1 MAVTEND
8 VLVKYKDSSGNLNF
22 LYPITRKDNVD
33 GLIESIRDQTV
44 MTAGSG
50 SAYTATV
57 EGITSLTA
65 GVSFVMI
72 PHVVSTVDNPTLN
85 VNGLGAKNLRRR
97 VTNATTTTTTGGSSS
112 WLSAGKPIRVFY
124 DGTYWIADLP
134 KPNALDILG
143 TVQIQNG
150 GTGATTAAN
159 ARVNLGIETA
169 DGTVTSGNADYAE
182 VGEWADGNMDSE
194 DRVGYF
200 VCADLDNPGII
211 IEKGTSSDVI
221 KGVTVSAPAFAGNCS
236 SDKFDSNGALLPKY
250 SYVAVMGIVPVIDN
264 GTCTVGG
271 RCMPTSDG
279 TAGPVDGN
287 YGYLV
292 MDRVDDKHVFVA
304 VEPGSDYQY
313 RINNELQK
321 TVPISRGGTGATDAG
336 TALNNLGAVDKK
348 DLGKLAYKQLDANGN
363 VTTEI
368 ITAYPTAPGVYRVG
382 PGEGMQLPGS
392 WGNLIIFGTGYMT
405 HIFENGDGFWVQR
418 TVDTYTVTQ
427 DGWRRMPAIK
437 TSTGTLTAS
446 GWSGNDQLVSG
457 LTGVTVS
464 NVVLVAPHPDS
475 YYDYVDNGIRCT
487 GQPANESLSF
497 QCQTIPSVDVKINVL
512 ALT

>member
-44 MTAGSG
+44 TTAGNG

-72 PHVVSTVDNPTLN
+72 PHVASATDSPTLN
-85 VNGLGAKNLRRR
+85 VNGLGNKYLRRR
-97 VTNATTTTTTGGSSS
+97 MTSATTTTTTGGSSS

-159 ARVNLGIETA
+159 ARVNLGIETT
-169 DGTVTSGNADYAE
+169 DGTVTSSNADYAE
-182 VGEWADGNMDSE
+182 VGEWADGNTDSE

-200 VCADLDNPGII
+200 VCVDLNNTGII
-211 IEKGTSSDVI
+211 IRKGTSSDDI
-221 KGVTVSAPAFAGNCS
+221 KGVTVSAPAFAGHCS
-236 SDKFDSNGALLPKY
+236 SDMFDSNGALLPKY
-250 SYVAVMGIVPVIDN
+250 SYVAVTGTVSVIDN
-264 GTCTVGG
+264 GTCTVGN
-271 RCMPTSDG
+271 RCMPISDG

-292 MDRVDDKHVFVA
+292 MGRVDDTHV
-304 VEPGSDYQY
+304 
-313 RINNELQK
+313 I
-321 TVPISRGGTGATDAG
+321 I
-336 TALNNLGAVDKK
+336 AVDPSVTDQYKFK
-348 DLGKLAYKQLDANGN
+348 NYIDGKHK
-363 VTTEI
+363 
-368 ITAYPTAPGVYRVG
+368 
-382 PGEGMQLPGS
+382 
-392 WGNLIIFGTGYMT
+392 IF
-405 HIFENGDGFWVQR
+405 
-418 TVDTYTVTQ
+418 
-427 DGWRRMPAIK
+427 
-437 TSTGTLTAS
+437 TGTLDSTS
-446 GWSGNDQLVSG
+446 WIKYGGFHIYQLSIDGILVSD
-457 LTGVTVS
+457 
-464 NVVLVAPHPDS
+464 NPHITPRYTMDMS
-475 YYDYVDNGIRCT
+475 AETIRTIVEEWSKIATAFSTDGNINFVCT
-487 GQPANESLSF
+487 DEA
-497 QCQTIPSVDVKINVL
+497 PSVSITIQIEVNR
-512 ALT
+512 

>member
-8 VLVKYKDSSGNLNF
+8 VLVKFKDSSGNMNF

-72 PHVVSTVDNPTLN
+72 PHAVSTVDNPTLN
-85 VNGLGAKNLRRR
+85 VNSLGAKYLRRR

-143 TVQIQNG
+143 NVQIQNG

-159 ARVNLGIETA
+159 ARVNLGIETI
-169 DGTVTSGNADYAE
+169 DGTVTSGNAYYAE
-182 VGEWADGNMDSE
+182 VAEWADGNTDSE

-200 VCADLDNPGII
+200 VCADPTNPGIR
-211 IEKGTSSDVI
+211 KGTANDEVT
-221 KGVTVSAPAFAGNCS
+221 GVTVSAPAFAGNCS

-250 SYVAVMGIVPVIDN
+250 SYVVVTGTVSVIDN
-264 GTCTVGG
+264 GTCTVGK
-271 RCMPTSDG
+271 RCMVTSDG

-292 MDRVDDKHVFVA
+292 LGRVDARHVFIFVDPSVTA
-304 VEPGSDYQY
+304 QY
-313 RINNELQK
+313 KVKNYIDGK
-321 TVPISRGGTGATDAG
+321 HKIFTGALESTGWVEYGGFHMYQLSIDGILVSDNPHITPLYATDMSAETVRTIVEEWSKIA
-336 TALNNLGAVDKK
+336 TAVSGD
-348 DLGKLAYKQLDANGN
+348 GN
-363 VTTEI
+363 
-368 ITAYPTAPGVYRVG
+368 
-382 PGEGMQLPGS
+382 
-392 WGNLIIFGTGYMT
+392 IIF
-405 HIFENGDGFWVQR
+405 V
-418 TVDTYTVTQ
+418 
-427 DGWRRMPAIK
+427 
-437 TSTGTLTAS
+437 
-446 GWSGNDQLVSG
+446 
-457 LTGVTVS
+457 
-464 NVVLVAPHPDS
+464 
-475 YYDYVDNGIRCT
+475 CT
-487 GQPANESLSF
+487 DEA
-497 QCQTIPSVDVKINVL
+497 PSVSIPIQIEVNR
-512 ALT
+512 

>member
-8 VLVKYKDSSGNLNF
+8 VLVKFKDSSGNMNF

-44 MTAGSG
+44 TTAGSG

-72 PHVVSTVDNPTLN
+72 PHAVSTVDNPTLN
-85 VNGLGAKNLRRR
+85 VNSLGAKYLRRR

-159 ARVNLGIETA
+159 ARVNLGIETT
-169 DGTVTSGNADYAE
+169 DGTVTSGNVDYAE
-182 VGEWADGNMDSE
+182 VAEWADGNTDSE

-200 VCADLDNPGII
+200 VYADPTNPGIR
-211 IEKGTSSDVI
+211 KGTANDGI
-221 KGVTVSAPAFAGNCS
+221 TGVTVSVPAFAGNCS

-250 SYVAVMGIVPVIDN
+250 SYVVFTGIVSVIDN
-264 GTCTVGG
+264 GTCTVGK
-271 RCMPTSDG
+271 RCMTTSDG

-292 MDRVDDKHVFVA
+292 LGRLDDTHILIFVDPSITAQYKFKNYVDDKRKVF
-304 VEPGSDYQY
+304 
-313 RINNELQK
+313 
-321 TVPISRGGTGATDAG
+321 
-336 TALNNLGAVDKK
+336 
-348 DLGKLAYKQLDANGN
+348 
-363 VTTEI
+363 
-368 ITAYPTAPGVYRVG
+368 
-382 PGEGMQLPGS
+382 
-392 WGNLIIFGTGYMT
+392 
-405 HIFENGDGFWVQR
+405 
-418 TVDTYTVTQ
+418 
-427 DGWRRMPAIK
+427 
-437 TSTGTLTAS
+437 TGTLEPS
-446 GWSGNDQLVSG
+446 GWFANSGFYIYQLTIDGILETDTPHISPLYNIDMSSG
-457 LTGVTVS
+457 TVKSIAEEWAKVTT
-464 NVVLVAPHPDS
+464 AITF
-475 YYDYVDNGIRCT
+475 NGGILFAC
-487 GQPANESLSF
+487 ADEK
-497 QCQTIPSVDVKINVL
+497 PSVSMPVQIEVIR
-512 ALT
+512 

>member
-33 GLIESIRDQTV
+33 GLVESIRDQTV
-44 MTAGSG
+44 TTAGNG

-72 PHVVSTVDNPTLN
+72 PHVVSTTGSPTLN
-85 VNGLGAKNLRRR
+85 VNGLGNKYLRRR
-97 VTNATTTTTTGGSSS
+97 VTTATTTTTTGGSSS

-159 ARVNLGIETA
+159 ARVNLGIETT
-169 DGTVTSGNADYAE
+169 DGIVTSGNVDYAE
-182 VGEWADGNMDSE
+182 VAEWADGNTDSE

-200 VCADLDNPGII
+200 VCTDPTNPGIR
-211 IEKGTSSDVI
+211 KGTANDDI
-221 KGVTVSAPAFAGNCS
+221 TGVTVSAPAFAGNCS

-250 SYVAVMGIVPVIDN
+250 SYVVFTGIVSVIDN
-264 GTCTVGG
+264 GTCTVGK
-271 RCMPTSDG
+271 RCMATSDG

-292 MDRVDDKHVFVA
+292 LGRVDARHVLIFVDPSVTAQYKIKNYIDGKH
-304 VEPGSDYQY
+304 
-313 RINNELQK
+313 K
-321 TVPISRGGTGATDAG
+321 
-336 TALNNLGAVDKK
+336 
-348 DLGKLAYKQLDANGN
+348 
-363 VTTEI
+363 
-368 ITAYPTAPGVYRVG
+368 
-382 PGEGMQLPGS
+382 
-392 WGNLIIFGTGYMT
+392 IF
-405 HIFENGDGFWVQR
+405 
-418 TVDTYTVTQ
+418 
-427 DGWRRMPAIK
+427 
-437 TSTGTLTAS
+437 TGTLDSTS
-446 GWSGNDQLVSG
+446 WIKYGGFHIYQLSIDGILVSDNPHITP
-457 LTGVTVS
+457 LYTMDMSVETVRTIVEEWSKIATAVS
-464 NVVLVAPHPDS
+464 NDGNIIFVCTDEAPS
-475 YYDYVDNGIRCT
+475 ASI
-487 GQPANESLSF
+487 
-497 QCQTIPSVDVKINVL
+497 TIQIEVNR
-512 ALT
+512 

>member
-8 VLVKYKDSSGNLNF
+8 VLVKFKDSSGNMNF

-44 MTAGSG
+44 TTAGSG

-72 PHVVSTVDNPTLN
+72 PHAVSTVDNPTLN
-85 VNGLGAKNLRRR
+85 VNSLGAKYLRRR

-159 ARVNLGIETA
+159 ARVNLGIETT
-169 DGTVTSGNADYAE
+169 DGTVTSGNIDYAE
-182 VGEWADGNMDSE
+182 VGEWADGNTDSE

-200 VCADLDNPGII
+200 VCANPNNPHII
-211 IEKGTSSDVI
+211 KGTANDDI
-221 KGVTVSAPAFAGNCS
+221 MGVTVSAPAFAGNCS

-250 SYVAVMGIVPVIDN
+250 SYVVTTGFVSVIDN
-264 GTCTVGG
+264 GTCTVGN
-271 RCMPTSDG
+271 RCMATSDG

-292 MDRVDDKHVFVA
+292 MGRVDASHVTIFVD
-304 VEPGSDYQY
+304 PS
-313 RINNELQK
+313 
-321 TVPISRGGTGATDAG
+321 
-336 TALNNLGAVDKK
+336 
-348 DLGKLAYKQLDANGN
+348 
-363 VTTEI
+363 
-368 ITAYPTAPGVYRVG
+368 ITAQYKVKNYIDGKHK
-382 PGEGMQLPGS
+382 
-392 WGNLIIFGTGYMT
+392 IF
-405 HIFENGDGFWVQR
+405 
-418 TVDTYTVTQ
+418 
-427 DGWRRMPAIK
+427 
-437 TSTGTLTAS
+437 TGTLESTS
-446 GWSGNDQLVSG
+446 WIEYGGFHIYQLSIDGILVSDNPHITP
-457 LTGVTVS
+457 LCTMDMSAETV
-464 NVVLVAPHPDS
+464 
-475 YYDYVDNGIRCT
+475 R
-487 GQPANESLSF
+487 
-497 QCQTIPSVDVKINVL
+497 TIVEEWSKIATAVSVDGNIIFACTDEAPSASIPIQIEVNR
-512 ALT
+512 

>member
-8 VLVKYKDSSGNLNF
+8 VLVKFKDSSGNINF
-22 LYPITRKDNVD
+22 LYPITRKGNVD
-33 GLIESIRDQTV
+33 GLVESIRDQTV
-44 MTAGSG
+44 TTAGSG

-72 PHVVSTVDNPTLN
+72 PHVVSATDSPTLN
-85 VNGLGAKNLRRR
+85 VNGLGNKHLRRR

-150 GTGATTAAN
+150 GTGANTAAD
-159 ARVNLGIETA
+159 ARVNLGIETV

-182 VGEWADGNMDSE
+182 VGEWADGNPNAE
-194 DRVGYF
+194 DRIGYF
-200 VCADLDNPGII
+200 VCVDLDNPGII
-211 IEKGTSSDVI
+211 MKKATINDGI
-221 KGVTVSAPAFAGNCS
+221 RGVTVAAPAFAGGCS
-236 SDKFDSNGALLPKY
+236 DDAFDSEGMLIPKY

-271 RCMPTSDG
+271 RCMPASDS
-279 TAGPVDGN
+279 TAVPVSGD
-287 YGYLV
+287 YGYQV
-292 MDRVDDKHVFVA
+292 MDRIDDTHVFVA

-363 VTTEI
+363 ATKET

-382 PGEGMQLPGS
+382 PVGVMPLPGG
-392 WGNLIIFGTGYMT
+392 WGNLIIFETGYIT

-418 TVDTYTVTQ
+418 TEETYTVTQ
-427 DGWRRMPAIK
+427 DGWRRLPAIK

-446 GWSGNDQLVSG
+446 GWSGNDQWVGG

-464 NVVLVAPHPDS
+464 NTVLVAPHPDS

-487 GQPANESLSF
+487 GQPANENLSF

-512 ALT
+512 ALS

>member
-8 VLVKYKDSSGNLNF
+8 VLVKFKDSSGNMNF

-44 MTAGSG
+44 TTAGSG

-72 PHVVSTVDNPTLN
+72 PHAVSTVDNPTLN
-85 VNGLGAKNLRRR
+85 VNSLGAKYLRRR

-159 ARVNLGIETA
+159 ARVNLGIETT
-169 DGTVTSGNADYAE
+169 DGTVASGNADYAE
-182 VGEWADGNMDSE
+182 VAEWADGNTDSE

-200 VCADLDNPGII
+200 VCVDPNNPGIR
-211 IEKGTSSDVI
+211 KGTANDEVT
-221 KGVTVSAPAFAGNCS
+221 GVTVSAPAFAGNCS

-250 SYVAVMGIVPVIDN
+250 SYVVVTGIVSVIDN
-264 GTCTVGG
+264 GTCTVGN
-271 RCMPTSDG
+271 RCMPISDG
-279 TAGPVDGN
+279 TAGPIDGN

-292 MDRVDDKHVFVA
+292 MGRIDARHVVIYVDPSITAQYKFKNYVDDKRKVF
-304 VEPGSDYQY
+304 
-313 RINNELQK
+313 
-321 TVPISRGGTGATDAG
+321 
-336 TALNNLGAVDKK
+336 
-348 DLGKLAYKQLDANGN
+348 
-363 VTTEI
+363 
-368 ITAYPTAPGVYRVG
+368 
-382 PGEGMQLPGS
+382 
-392 WGNLIIFGTGYMT
+392 
-405 HIFENGDGFWVQR
+405 
-418 TVDTYTVTQ
+418 
-427 DGWRRMPAIK
+427 
-437 TSTGTLTAS
+437 TGTLEPTGWLAYS
-446 GWSGNDQLVSG
+446 GFYIYQL
-457 LTGVTVS
+457 TI
-464 NVVLVAPHPDS
+464 
-475 YYDYVDNGIRCT
+475 NGILETDNPHISPLYNIDMSSETVKSIAEEWAKVTTAITVNGGILFVCT
-487 GQPANESLSF
+487 DEK
-497 QCQTIPSVDVKINVL
+497 PSVSIPIQIEVIR
-512 ALT
+512 

>member
-8 VLVKYKDSSGNLNF
+8 VLVKFKDSSGNMNF

-44 MTAGSG
+44 TTAGSG

-57 EGITSLTA
+57 EGIASLTA

-72 PHVVSTVDNPTLN
+72 PHAVSTVDNPTLN
-85 VNGLGAKNLRRR
+85 VNSLGAKYLRRR
-97 VTNATTTTTTGGSSS
+97 VTNATTATTTGGSSS

-169 DGTVTSGNADYAE
+169 DGTVTSGNVDHAT
-182 VGEWADGNMDSE
+182 VGEWADGNTDSE

-200 VCADLDNPGII
+200 VGFDPNNPGKII
-211 IEKGTSSDVI
+211 RKGTANDEFT
-221 KGVTVSAPAFAGNCS
+221 GVTVSAPAFAGNCS

-250 SYVAVMGIVPVIDN
+250 SYVVATGIVSVIDN
-264 GTCTVGG
+264 GTCTVGN
-271 RCMPTSDG
+271 RCMATSDG

-292 MDRVDDKHVFVA
+292 MGRVDAGHVVIFVDPSVTAQYKVKNYIDGKH
-304 VEPGSDYQY
+304 
-313 RINNELQK
+313 K
-321 TVPISRGGTGATDAG
+321 
-336 TALNNLGAVDKK
+336 
-348 DLGKLAYKQLDANGN
+348 
-363 VTTEI
+363 
-368 ITAYPTAPGVYRVG
+368 
-382 PGEGMQLPGS
+382 
-392 WGNLIIFGTGYMT
+392 IF
-405 HIFENGDGFWVQR
+405 
-418 TVDTYTVTQ
+418 
-427 DGWRRMPAIK
+427 
-437 TSTGTLTAS
+437 TGTLESTS
-446 GWSGNDQLVSG
+446 WIEYGGFHLYQLSIDGILVSDNPHITP
-457 LTGVTVS
+457 LYTMDMSAETVRTIVEEWS
-464 NVVLVAPHPDS
+464 KIATAVSGDGNIIFA
-475 YYDYVDNGIRCT
+475 CT
-487 GQPANESLSF
+487 DEKPTTS
-497 QCQTIPSVDVKINVL
+497 IPIQIEVNR
-512 ALT
+512 

>member
-33 GLIESIRDQTV
+33 GLVESIRDQTV
-44 MTAGSG
+44 TTAGNG

-72 PHVVSTVDNPTLN
+72 PHIVSTTGSPTLN
-85 VNGLGAKNLRRR
+85 VNGLGNKYLRRR
-97 VTNATTTTTTGGSSS
+97 VTTATTTTTTGGSSS

-159 ARVNLGIETA
+159 ARVNLGIETT
-169 DGTVTSGNADYAE
+169 DGTVTSGNVDYAE
-182 VGEWADGNMDSE
+182 VAEWADGNTDSE

-200 VCADLDNPGII
+200 VCTDPTNPGIR
-211 IEKGTSSDVI
+211 KGTANDDI
-221 KGVTVSAPAFAGNCS
+221 TGVTVSAPAFAGNCS

-250 SYVAVMGIVPVIDN
+250 SYVVFTGIVSVIDN
-264 GTCTVGG
+264 GTCTVGK
-271 RCMPTSDG
+271 RCMATSDG

-292 MDRVDDKHVFVA
+292 LGRVDARHVLIFVDPSVTAQYKIKNYIDGKHKIF
-304 VEPGSDYQY
+304 
-313 RINNELQK
+313 
-321 TVPISRGGTGATDAG
+321 TGALDSTSWIKYGGFHIYQLSIDGILVSDNPHITPLYTMDMSVETVRTIVEEWSKIA
-336 TALNNLGAVDKK
+336 TAFSND
-348 DLGKLAYKQLDANGN
+348 GN
-363 VTTEI
+363 
-368 ITAYPTAPGVYRVG
+368 
-382 PGEGMQLPGS
+382 
-392 WGNLIIFGTGYMT
+392 IIFVCTD
-405 HIFENGDGFWVQR
+405 EA
-418 TVDTYTVTQ
+418 
-427 DGWRRMPAIK
+427 P
-437 TSTGTLTAS
+437 SAS
-446 GWSGNDQLVSG
+446 
-457 LTGVTVS
+457 
-464 NVVLVAPHPDS
+464 
-475 YYDYVDNGIRCT
+475 
-487 GQPANESLSF
+487 
-497 QCQTIPSVDVKINVL
+497 IPIQIEVNR
-512 ALT
+512 

>member
-8 VLVKYKDSSGNLNF
+8 VLVKFKDSSGNMNF

-44 MTAGSG
+44 TTAGSG

-72 PHVVSTVDNPTLN
+72 PHAVSTVDNPTLN
-85 VNGLGAKNLRRR
+85 VNSLGAKYLRRR
-97 VTNATTTTTTGGSSS
+97 VTNATTTTTGGSSS

-182 VGEWADGNMDSE
+182 VGEWADGNTDSE

-200 VCADLDNPGII
+200 VGPDPNNPGKII
-211 IEKGTSSDVI
+211 RKGNTNDDI
-221 KGVTVSAPAFAGNCS
+221 MGVTVSAPAFAGGCS

-250 SYVAVMGIVPVIDN
+250 SYIVVTGIVSVIDN
-264 GTCTVGG
+264 GTCTVGN
-271 RCMPTSDG
+271 RCMPISDG
-279 TAGPVDGN
+279 TAGPIDGN
-287 YGYLV
+287 DGYLV
-292 MDRVDDKHVFVA
+292 MGRVDARHVVIFFDPSVTAQYKVKNYIDGKH
-304 VEPGSDYQY
+304 
-313 RINNELQK
+313 K
-321 TVPISRGGTGATDAG
+321 
-336 TALNNLGAVDKK
+336 
-348 DLGKLAYKQLDANGN
+348 
-363 VTTEI
+363 
-368 ITAYPTAPGVYRVG
+368 
-382 PGEGMQLPGS
+382 
-392 WGNLIIFGTGYMT
+392 IF
-405 HIFENGDGFWVQR
+405 
-418 TVDTYTVTQ
+418 
-427 DGWRRMPAIK
+427 
-437 TSTGTLTAS
+437 TGTLDSTS
-446 GWSGNDQLVSG
+446 WIEYGGFHLYQLSIDGILVSDNPHITP
-457 LTGVTVS
+457 LYTADMSAETVRTIVEEWSKIATAVS
-464 NVVLVAPHPDS
+464 NDGNIIFA
-475 YYDYVDNGIRCT
+475 CT
-487 GQPANESLSF
+487 DEKPTTS
-497 QCQTIPSVDVKINVL
+497 IPIQIEVNR
-512 ALT
+512 

>member
-8 VLVKYKDSSGNLNF
+8 VLVKFKDSSGNMNF

-44 MTAGSG
+44 TTAGSG

-72 PHVVSTVDNPTLN
+72 PHAVSTVDNPTLN
-85 VNGLGAKNLRRR
+85 VNSLGAKYLRRR
-97 VTNATTTTTTGGSSS
+97 VTSATTTTTTGGSSS

-159 ARVNLGIETA
+159 ARVNLGIETT
-169 DGTVTSGNADYAE
+169 DGTVTSGNVGYAE
-182 VGEWADGNMDSE
+182 VAEWADGNTDSE

-200 VCADLDNPGII
+200 VSTDPTNPRIR
-211 IEKGTSSDVI
+211 KGTANDDI

-250 SYVAVMGIVPVIDN
+250 SYVAVIGIVSVIDN
-264 GTCTVGG
+264 GTCTVGN
-271 RCMPTSDG
+271 RCMPISDG

-292 MDRVDDKHVFVA
+292 MGRVDNTHVLISVDPSVTDQYKIKNYIDGKH
-304 VEPGSDYQY
+304 
-313 RINNELQK
+313 K
-321 TVPISRGGTGATDAG
+321 
-336 TALNNLGAVDKK
+336 
-348 DLGKLAYKQLDANGN
+348 
-363 VTTEI
+363 
-368 ITAYPTAPGVYRVG
+368 
-382 PGEGMQLPGS
+382 
-392 WGNLIIFGTGYMT
+392 IF
-405 HIFENGDGFWVQR
+405 
-418 TVDTYTVTQ
+418 
-427 DGWRRMPAIK
+427 
-437 TSTGTLTAS
+437 TGTLESTS
-446 GWSGNDQLVSG
+446 WIKYGGFHMYQLSIDGILVSDNPHITPLYTTSMSAETVRTIG
-457 LTGVTVS
+457 EEWSKIAIAVS
-464 NVVLVAPHPDS
+464 NDGNIIFVCTDEAPS
-475 YYDYVDNGIRCT
+475 ASIAIQIEVNR
-487 GQPANESLSF
+487 
-497 QCQTIPSVDVKINVL
+497 
-512 ALT
+512 

>member
-8 VLVKYKDSSGNLNF
+8 VLVKFKDSSGNMNF

-44 MTAGSG
+44 TTAGSG

-72 PHVVSTVDNPTLN
+72 PHAVSTVDNPTLN
-85 VNGLGAKNLRRR
+85 VNSLGAKYLRRR

-143 TVQIQNG
+143 NVQIQNG

-159 ARVNLGIETA
+159 ARVNLGIETT

-182 VGEWADGNMDSE
+182 VAEWADGNTGSE

-200 VCADLDNPGII
+200 VCTDPTNPGIR
-211 IEKGTSSDVI
+211 KGTANDGVT
-221 KGVTVSAPAFAGNCS
+221 GVTVSAPAFAGNCS

-250 SYVAVMGIVPVIDN
+250 SYVVVTGIVSVIDN
-264 GTCTVGG
+264 GTCTVGK
-271 RCMPTSDG
+271 RCMATSDG

-292 MDRVDDKHVFVA
+292 MGRVDARHVVIFVDPSVTAQYKVKNYIDGKH
-304 VEPGSDYQY
+304 
-313 RINNELQK
+313 K
-321 TVPISRGGTGATDAG
+321 
-336 TALNNLGAVDKK
+336 
-348 DLGKLAYKQLDANGN
+348 
-363 VTTEI
+363 
-368 ITAYPTAPGVYRVG
+368 
-382 PGEGMQLPGS
+382 
-392 WGNLIIFGTGYMT
+392 IF
-405 HIFENGDGFWVQR
+405 
-418 TVDTYTVTQ
+418 
-427 DGWRRMPAIK
+427 
-437 TSTGTLTAS
+437 TGTLEST
-446 GWSGNDQLVSG
+446 GWVEYGGFHMYQLSIDGILVSDNPHITP
-457 LTGVTVS
+457 LYATGMSAETVRTIAEEWPK
-464 NVVLVAPHPDS
+464 VAAAVSD
-475 YYDYVDNGIRCT
+475 DGNIIFLCT
-487 GQPANESLSF
+487 DEAPSAS
-497 QCQTIPSVDVKINVL
+497 IPIQIEVNR
-512 ALT
+512 